1 MLYDIYFSRINVD
14 RQLQRRSC
22 PILCTRYFSRINVDR
37 QLQRRGFA
45 GNLAM
50 TLAGSMWTGNYNPV
64 AVWCRVTMTLAGSM
78 WTGNYNVSSY
88 RSGPLCTLAGSMWT
102 GNYNLFQRQ
111 GASLRTLAGSM
122 WTGNYNQTEQ
132 TFVWIGTLAGSMW
145 TGNYNCGVRCWSRAW
160 TLAGSMWTGNYN
172 GVAGGRRRGAERR
185 RRGVRHQPEKSA
197 LGRGWGA
204 GGKGNTS
211 RASRG
216 VPLPPVNLP
225 PPSPRIS
232 TNLPQAAQLL
242 DALRRRG

>member
-1 MLYDIYFSRINVD
+1 MYYFSRINVD
-14 RQLQRRSC
+14 RQLQ
-22 PILCTRYFSRINVDR
+22 PHLMAALLQQDFSRINVDR
-37 QLQRRGFA
+37 QLQRNTPMIQIEQNFSRINVDRQLQLLVNA
-45 GNLAM
+45 G
-50 TLAGSMWTGNYNPV
+50 V
-64 AVWCRVTMTLAGSM
+64 VV
-78 WTGNYNVSSY
+78 
-88 RSGPLCTLAGSMWT
+88 
-102 GNYNLFQRQ
+102 
-111 GASLRTLAGSM
+111 
-122 WTGNYNQTEQ
+122 E
-132 TFVWIGTLAGSMW
+132 
-145 TGNYNCGVRCWSRAW
+145 